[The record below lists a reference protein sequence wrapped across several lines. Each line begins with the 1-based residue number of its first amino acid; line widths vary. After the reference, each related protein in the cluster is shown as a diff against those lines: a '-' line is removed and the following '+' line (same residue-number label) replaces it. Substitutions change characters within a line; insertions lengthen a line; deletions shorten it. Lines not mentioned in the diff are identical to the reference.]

1 MTTHPT
7 DAAFLAEA
15 ALLASEPVTEQAVQ
29 SILQL
34 TVTSLGVDRLVC
46 KAQQDGFIW
55 VANQPGQ
62 ASLMISTDYTVPLAF
77 RGQLLGELRASSSLD
92 GLAAVDVIV
101 QLLTTVLRDREL
113 DIAERAV
120 QIYRD
125 RMVRLVTHDL
135 RTPLAQIMGYAHLL
149 QMDLTEMKEQARFV
163 DGIIASSGQ
172 MDRLLESLLRLER
185 LRHSPRDLYTRV
197 NLLQLAKIALR
208 ECQYAA
214 EQKSVSIH
222 ANLQADNGV
231 MVEGDE
237 FLMQRA
243 MENLVNNALKFTLP
257 EGRVTMNLLFSETI
271 VEFSVEDT
279 GIGIAPEHLDYLFT
293 PFHRI
298 THEDGR
304 QAPPGFGLGLSLV
317 GSIIEQHEGQVFV
330 HSVLNQGST
339 FGFRLPLMR

>member
-15 ALLASEPVTEQAVQ
+15 AQFASEPITEQAVQ

-34 TVTSLGVDRLVC
+34 TVLTLGIDRLVC
-46 KAQQDGFIW
+46 KAQQDGFVW

-62 ASLMISTDYTVPLAF
+62 ASSLISTDYIIELLF
-77 RGQLLGELRASSSLD
+77 RERSLGELRSSSPLD
-92 GLAAVDVIV
+92 ETATAGVIAH
-101 QLLTTVLRDREL
+101 LLTSVLHNREL
-113 DIAERAV
+113 DIAETAI
-120 QIYRD
+120 QTYRD

-149 QMDLTEMKEQARFV
+149 QMDLTEMQEQMRFV
-163 DGIIASSGQ
+163 EGIIASTGQ

-197 NLLQLAKIALR
+197 NLFSLAQLVLK

-214 EQKSVSIH
+214 EQKTVTVH
-222 ANLQADNGV
+222 ANFQPDNGAL
-231 MVEGDE
+231 VEGDE
-237 FLMQRA
+237 FLIQRA

-257 EGRVTMNLLFSETI
+257 EGRITLNLNFMPDL

-279 GIGIAPEHLDYLFT
+279 GIGIAPEHLDYLFI

-298 THEDGR
+298 THEDGH

-317 GSIIEQHEGQVFV
+317 GSIIEQHEGGVFV
-330 HSVLNQGST
+330 NSVLNQGST

>member
-15 ALLASEPVTEQAVQ
+15 ARLASEPVTEQAVQ

-34 TVTSLGVDRLVC
+34 TVLSLGVDRLVC
-46 KAQQDGFIW
+46 KAQQDGFVW

-62 ASLMISTDYTVPLAF
+62 ASSLISTDYIIELSF
-77 RGQLLGELRASSSLD
+77 RGHSMGELRSSASLD
-92 GLAAVDVIV
+92 GMETVDVIV
-101 QLLTTVLRDREL
+101 RLLTSVLRDREL
-113 DIAERAV
+113 DLAERAV
-120 QIYRD
+120 QTYRD

-149 QMDLTEMKEQARFV
+149 QMDLSEMQEQSRFV
-163 DGIIASSGQ
+163 DGIIASTGQ

-197 NLLQLAKIALR
+197 NLFNLAKIVLR

-214 EQKSVSIH
+214 EQKTVTVY
-222 ANLQADNGV
+222 ANFEPDNGAL
-231 MVEGDE
+231 VEGDE
-237 FLMQRA
+237 FLIQRA

-257 EGRVTMNLLFSETI
+257 EGRVTMNLRFLDG
-271 VEFSVEDT
+271 VAEFSVEDT
-279 GIGIAPEHLDYLFT
+279 GIGIAPEHLDYLFI

-298 THEDGR
+298 TREDGR

-317 GSIIEQHEGQVFV
+317 GSIVEQHSGEVFV
-330 HSVLNQGST
+330 TSTLNQGST
-339 FGFRLPLMR
+339 FGFRLPLIR